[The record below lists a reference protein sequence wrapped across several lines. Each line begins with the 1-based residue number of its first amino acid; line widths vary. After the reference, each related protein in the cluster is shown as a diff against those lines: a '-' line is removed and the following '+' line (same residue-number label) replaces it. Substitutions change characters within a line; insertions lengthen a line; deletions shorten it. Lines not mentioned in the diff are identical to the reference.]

1 MKLKKKKFDL
11 LASIGLIL
19 LILING
25 VPKADVYGQVIDWGG
40 MTPYAIYIILAF
52 TLRRYFYSDN

>member
-11 LASIGLIL
+11 LASIGLII

-25 VPKADVYGQVIDWGG
+25 VPKADFYGEVVDWGG
-40 MTPYAIYIILAF
+40 MTPYAIYIILVFA
-52 TLRRYFYSDN
+52 LRRYFYSDN